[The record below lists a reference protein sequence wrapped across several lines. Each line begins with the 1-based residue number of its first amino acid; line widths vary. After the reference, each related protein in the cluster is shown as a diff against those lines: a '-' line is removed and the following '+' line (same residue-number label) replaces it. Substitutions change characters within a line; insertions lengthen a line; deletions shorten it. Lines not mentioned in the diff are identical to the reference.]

1 MARLESLKLRSG
13 QRDKGFAGWLELC
26 DRTKLWN
33 AFLSQKQ
40 CFGHTLSQKFLDH
53 IVLFCIDRDGE
64 IGRQCPRSCGP
75 DGDACALRRA
85 RRSRRTNDRKF
96 DVNGRVVALL

>member
-1 MARLESLKLRSG
+1 MARLESFKLRSG

-53 IVLFCIDRDGE
+53 IVLFCIHRHGE
-64 IGRQCPRSCGP
+64 IGRQCPTSCGP
-75 DGDACALRRA
+75 NGHAGALPPA
-85 RRSRRTNDRKF
+85 PPPPRTTPPPLPLNPPPRPP
-96 DVNGRVVALL
+96 